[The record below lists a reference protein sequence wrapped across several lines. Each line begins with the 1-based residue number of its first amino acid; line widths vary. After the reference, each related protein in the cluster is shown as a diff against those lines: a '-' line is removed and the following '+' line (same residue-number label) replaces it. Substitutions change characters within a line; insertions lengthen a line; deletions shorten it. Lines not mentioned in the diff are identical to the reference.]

1 MLLYHSYIEL
11 VNDNY
16 IVYFI
21 LNLCVTFSCE
31 WNMLFTKILVVIPV
45 QQLISWDLKSSKFCN
60 HCVKSGINMVLC
72 QDSTTLYFML
82 FITVRVSTS
91 TKYIIFFPPV
101 LIFVYF
107 VCFSTEYQQKTVIRI
122 QEKSTFIWLKNC
134 RYGIKHHI

>member
-91 TKYIIFFPPV
+91 TKYIIFFPT
-101 LIFVYF
+101 
-107 VCFSTEYQQKTVIRI
+107 CFNFCVFCMFQHRI
-122 QEKSTFIWLKNC
+122 PTKNRDKNPGKIHLYMAEKL
-134 RYGIKHHI
+134 HADMA